1 MPQQKSRKILIYFF
15 LFLIIGTFNNKN
27 LKNLYFFK
35 IKEISI
41 IGLDEKSNF
50 ELQNELNFLKLNNL
64 FFLNKLKIIEIINS
78 NNLIENFSVSKRY
91 PSSLEIV
98 INKTNFLAKLKKNN
112 KNFILGSNG
121 KLIESNEYV
130 IDLPFIFGN
139 FEIESFFEL
148 KKAIDKTDFDY
159 GKIKNLFFFKSGR
172 WDIETKNGILI
183 KLPKN
188 ELKKTLEL
196 YLIFISENKK
206 KKIDIIDLRQL
217 KQIIIN
223 G

>member
-1 MPQQKSRKILIYFF
+1 MPLQKGKKILIYFF

-27 LKNLYFFK
+27 LNNLFFFK
-35 IKEISI
+35 INKISVM
-41 IGLDEKSNF
+41 GLDEKSNF
-50 ELQNELNFLKLNNL
+50 ELQKELSFLKLNNL
-64 FFLNKLKIIEIINS
+64 FFLNKIKIIEIINS
-78 NNLIENFSVSKRY
+78 NNLIENFSVSKKY
-91 PSSLEIV
+91 PSSLEII
-98 INKTNFLAKLKKNN
+98 INKTDFLAKLKKNN

-121 KLIESNEYV
+121 KLIESNEHV

-148 KKAIDKTDFDY
+148 KEAIDKADFDY
-159 GKIKNLFFFKSGR
+159 SKIKNLFFFKSGR
-172 WDIETKNGILI
+172 WDIETKNGLLI

-206 KKIDIIDLRQL
+206 KKIDIIDLRQSN
-217 KQIIIN
+217 QIIIN

>member
-1 MPQQKSRKILIYFF
+1 MPLQKGKKILIYFF

-27 LKNLYFFK
+27 LNNLFFFK
-35 IKEISI
+35 INKISVM
-41 IGLDEKSNF
+41 GLDEKSNF
-50 ELQNELNFLKLNNL
+50 ELQKELSFLKLNNL
-64 FFLNKLKIIEIINS
+64 FFLNKIKIIEIINS
-78 NNLIENFSVSKRY
+78 NNLIENFSVSKKY
-91 PSSLEIV
+91 PSSLEII
-98 INKTNFLAKLKKNN
+98 INKTDFLAKLKKNN

-148 KKAIDKTDFDY
+148 KEAIDKADFDY
-159 GKIKNLFFFKSGR
+159 SKIKNLFFFKSGR
-172 WDIETKNGILI
+172 WDIETKNGLLI

-206 KKIDIIDLRQL
+206 KKIDIIDLRQSN
-217 KQIIIN
+217 QIIIN

>member
-1 MPQQKSRKILIYFF
+1 MPQQKSKKILIYFF

-78 NNLIENFSVSKRY
+78 NNLIENFSASKRY
-91 PSSLEIV
+91 PSSLEII
-98 INKTNFLAKLKKNN
+98 INKTNFLAKLKKDN

-188 ELKKTLEL
+188 ELIKNLEL
-196 YLIFISENKK
+196 YLIFISENKN
-206 KKIDIIDLRQL
+206 KKIDIIDLRQS